1 MSPAPRRAERDAI
14 TVEIMFALVSGGF
27 LGAAGF
33 LMLGSP
39 VLWAGLPDAWKG
51 PWLTVSAV
59 VGGVLFVVRVVRVLR
74 VLRRPYVA
82 SGGRPSVRDVVWRP
96 GQPSQ
101 PGRTSPDS

>member
-1 MSPAPRRAERDAI
+1 MSPTRSRAERDAI

-33 LMLGSP
+33 LVLGSA
-39 VLWAGLPDAWKG
+39 VSWSGLPGAWKG
-51 PWLTVSAV
+51 PWLTASAV
-59 VGGVLFVVRVVRVLR
+59 VGGALFVFRVVR

-82 SGGRPSVRDVVWRP
+82 SGGRPSARDVVWRP
-96 GQPSQ
+96 YQPSQ

>member
-1 MSPAPRRAERDAI
+1 MSPARSRAERDAI

-33 LMLGSP
+33 LVLGSA
-39 VLWAGLPDAWKG
+39 VLWAGLPGGWKG
-51 PWLTVSAV
+51 SWLTVSAV
-59 VGGVLFVVRVVRVLR
+59 VGGVLFVVRVVR

>member
-1 MSPAPRRAERDAI
+1 MSPTRDRAERDAI

-33 LMLGSP
+33 LLLGSA
-39 VLWAGLPDAWKG
+39 VLWAGLPGAWKG

-59 VGGVLFVVRVVRVLR
+59 VGGVLFVVRVVR

>member
-1 MSPAPRRAERDAI
+1 MSPVRSRAERDAI

-33 LMLGSP
+33 LVLGSP
-39 VLWAGLPDAWKG
+39 VLWADLPGAWKG
-51 PWLTVSAV
+51 PWLTVGAAV
-59 VGGVLFVVRVVRVLR
+59 GAVLFVLRVVR

-82 SGGRPSVRDVVWRP
+82 SGGRPSVQDVVWRP

>member
-1 MSPAPRRAERDAI
+1 MSPARSRAERDAI

-27 LGAAGF
+27 LGVAGF
-33 LMLGSP
+33 LVLGSA
-39 VLWAGLPDAWKG
+39 VLWAGLPGGWKG

-59 VGGVLFVVRVVRVLR
+59 VGGVLFVVQVVR

-82 SGGRPSVRDVVWRP
+82 SGGRASVRDVVWRP